1 MSNRQSIPLLQM
13 FPQCVLGG
21 DTLEAAQSCQ
31 IYNAAIHQSTRS
43 VELEVSF
50 AVPPAEQALEE
61 LRNRMIEAQQLA
73 EEIYISRDEA
83 S

>member
-50 AVPPAEQALEE
+50 AVPRQ
-61 LRNRMIEAQQLA
+61 NRRWR
-73 EEIYISRDEA
+73 S
-83 S
+83 